1 MDINYYETQPPRIQ
15 GTDFPPVDSLHKEYG
30 RSTLSL
36 DDVIDPKYPW
46 QNINTDTQEGIAAAK
61 SIKNKKSEEV
71 LEYVLVRNRYWH
83 QFASP
88 EYFPNDEKLTI
99 TIEKGS
105 STTKT
110 SSVETS
116 IEADLGLQKGVFSAN
131 LKSSLQWDDICQE
144 SFSEKITIT
153 KEQTFRGNCWYLYWQ
168 TMQELAIYR
177 RTEANPD
184 ALSLVKKTV
193 GAMEIEKLDPNI
205 IDSMLEHASS
215 PRLQSGNIVLNRGQ
229 SHTFGAWVFGKTQ
242 LSFQNTDKYGE
253 AQITMTWAGT
263 NRDVVNIPAKNIDTG
278 ETGIKSVMRYY
289 FAGVSVTN
297 SGNVDG
303 LVVWSS

>member
-36 DDVIDPKYPW
+36 DDVIDPQYPW
-46 QNINTDTQEGIAAAK
+46 QNINTDTPEGIAAAK
-61 SIKNKKSEEV
+61 SIKNQKSAEV
-71 LEYVLVRNRYWH
+71 SEYVLVRSQYWH

-99 TIEKGS
+99 TIERGS
-105 STTKT
+105 STTQT
-110 SSVETS
+110 SSVEAS

-131 LKSSLQWDDICQE
+131 VKSSLKWSSSCEE
-144 SFSEKITIT
+144 SFSESVTIT
-153 KEQTFRGNCWYLYWQ
+153 KEQTFKANCWYLYWQ

-177 RTEANPD
+177 RTKENPD

-193 GAMEIEKLDPNI
+193 GAMNIEKSDSNM
-205 IDSMLEHASS
+205 IDSMLENTSS
-215 PRLQSGNIVLNRGQ
+215 PRLQSGKITLNCGQ
-229 SHTFGAWVFGKTQ
+229 SHTFGAWVFGETKFT
-242 LSFQNTDKYGE
+242 FQNTDKYGE
-253 AQITMTWAGT
+253 AQATMTWAGM